1 MKKIMTILAVLVL
14 VIAPVAAEKIYKLDD
29 GIETVAKNLSAKL
42 PQGTKV
48 VILDIKADKP
58 EATAYIVEEL
68 TFALLE
74 IGKLVVVDRE
84 NLEAIRAEL
93 SLQTSGDVSDE
104 SAQRLGAMLGAQTLI
119 SGSFDLLRDKYRFT
133 TKAVKVETSEIQYM
147 SALSVAATADTEA
160 LFGRK
165 SAASSAASAAG
176 KAVRGVA
183 DFTGRF
189 ICSTINPFVGIGS
202 FIQGDSEGGS
212 TVVFWEVA
220 GTGAIVWGNYRN
232 GKDLSNGDLLIA
244 GGVVGV
250 VGAVIYSYIRP
261 WTYNR
266 NPQVTQV
273 LDSVRI
279 SSTAADEVSLGYVI
293 RY

>member
-1 MKKIMTILAVLVL
+1 MKKILIVLAVLVL
-14 VIAPVAAEKIYKLDD
+14 VMAPAAAEKIYKLDA

-48 VILDIKADKP
+48 VVLDIKAEKP
-58 EATAYIVEEL
+58 EASAYIVEEL

-119 SGSFDLLRDKYRFT
+119 SGSFDLLNGKYRFT
-133 TKAVKVETSEIQYM
+133 TKAVKVETAEIQYL
-147 SALSVAATADTEA
+147 SALSVAANDETDA

-165 SAASSAASAAG
+165 SAASSAASAVG
-176 KAVRGVA
+176 KTVRGVA
-183 DFTGRF
+183 DFTGRL
-189 ICSTINPFVGIGS
+189 ICSSINPLVGIGS
-202 FIQGDSEGGS
+202 FMQGDSEGGS
-212 TVVFWEVA
+212 TVVFWEVV
-220 GTGAIVWGNYRN
+220 GVGALAWGNYRN
-232 GKDLSNGDLLIA
+232 NQGLSNGDLLMVG
-244 GGVVGV
+244 GGVSM
-250 VGAVIYSYIRP
+250 VGAVIYAYIRP

-266 NPQVTQV
+266 APQVTQV
-273 LDSVRI
+273 LDNVRI
-279 SSTAADEVSLGYVI
+279 SHTAENDVSLGYVI

>member
-1 MKKIMTILAVLVL
+1 MKKIVTFLTALVL
-14 VIAPVAAEKIYKLDD
+14 FLAPAAAEKIYRLDA
-29 GIETVAKNLSAKL
+29 GIETVAKNLTAKL

-48 VILDIKADKP
+48 VVLDIKAAKP
-58 EATAYIVEEL
+58 EASAYIVEEL

-119 SGSFDLLRDKYRFT
+119 SGSFDLLNGKYRFT
-133 TKAVKVETSEIQYM
+133 TKAVKVETAEIQYM
-147 SALSVAATADTEA
+147 SAISVAANEETDA

-165 SAASSAASAAG
+165 SAASTAASAVG
-176 KAVRGVA
+176 KTVRGVA

-220 GTGAIVWGNYRN
+220 GLFAIGGGKYRN
-232 GKDLSNGDLLIA
+232 DKGLTYGDALIY
-244 GGVVGV
+244 GGVVSIG
-250 VGAVIYSYIRP
+250 GAVIYSYIRP

-266 NPQVTQV
+266 TPKVAEV
-273 LDSVRI
+273 LDNVRI
-279 SSTAADEVSLGYVI
+279 SYTVQDNVSLGYLI

>member
-1 MKKIMTILAVLVL
+1 MKKILIVLSVLVL
-14 VIAPVAAEKIYKLDD
+14 AIAPAAAEKIYKLDA

-48 VILDIKADKP
+48 VVLDFKADKP
-58 EATAYIVEEL
+58 EASAYIVEEL

-104 SAQRLGAMLGAQTLI
+104 SAQRLGAMLARQI
-119 SGSFDLLRDKYRFT
+119 SIHHQGRQGRNRRDPVHVRHLRCGKRRNQCPVRPQIGRLHRSLRRRKNRPRRSRLYR
-133 TKAVKVETSEIQYM
+133 SP
-147 SALSVAATADTEA
+147 D
-160 LFGRK
+160 
-165 SAASSAASAAG
+165 
-176 KAVRGVA
+176 
-183 DFTGRF
+183 
-189 ICSTINPFVGIGS
+189 NPFVGIGS

-212 TVVFWEVA
+212 TVVFWEIV
-220 GTGAIVWGNYRN
+220 GVGALAWGNYRN
-232 GKDLSNGDLLIA
+232 ENDLSNGDLLMA
-244 GGVVGV
+244 GGTVSV
-250 VGAVIYSYIRP
+250 VGAVIYAYIRP

-266 NPQVTQV
+266 APKVAEV
-273 LDSVRI
+273 LDNVRI
-279 SSTAADEVSLGYVI
+279 SYTAQDDVSLGYVI

>member
-1 MKKIMTILAVLVL
+1 MKKILIVLSVLCLA
-14 VIAPVAAEKIYKLDD
+14 IAPATAEKIYKLDA
-29 GIETVAKNLSAKL
+29 GIETVAKNLSSKL

-48 VILDIKADKP
+48 VVLDIKAAKP
-58 EATAYIVEEL
+58 EASAYIVEEL

-119 SGSFDLLRDKYRFT
+119 SGSFDLLNGKYRFT
-133 TKAVKVETSEIQYM
+133 TKAVKVETAEIQYM
-147 SALSVAATADTEA
+147 SAISVAANEETDA

-165 SAASSAASAAG
+165 SAASTAASAVG
-176 KAVRGVA
+176 KTVRGVA

-189 ICSTINPFVGIGS
+189 ICSSINPFVGIGS

-212 TVVFWEVA
+212 TVVFWEVV
-220 GTGAIVWGNYRN
+220 GVGALAWGNYRN
-232 GKDLSNGDLLIA
+232 ENDLSNGDLLMV
-244 GGVVGV
+244 GGAVSV
-250 VGAVIYSYIRP
+250 VGAVIYAYIRP

-266 NPQVTQV
+266 APSVTQV
-273 LDSVRI
+273 LDNVRI
-279 SSTAADEVSLGYVI
+279 SYTAEDDVSLGYVI

>member
-1 MKKIMTILAVLVL
+1 MKKILIVLSVLVL
-14 VIAPVAAEKIYKLDD
+14 AIAPAAAEKIYKLDA

-48 VILDIKADKP
+48 VVLDFKADKP
-58 EATAYIVEEL
+58 EASAYIVEEL

-133 TKAVKVETSEIQYM
+133 TKAVKVETAEIQYM
-147 SALSVAATADTEA
+147 SAISVAANEETNA

-165 SAASSAASAAG
+165 SAASTAASAVG
-176 KAVRGVA
+176 KTVRGVA
-183 DFTGRF
+183 DFTGRL
-189 ICSTINPFVGIGS
+189 ICSSINPFVGIGS

-212 TVVFWEVA
+212 TVVFWEIV
-220 GTGAIVWGNYRN
+220 GVGALAWGNYRN
-232 GKDLSNGDLLIA
+232 ENDLSNGDLLMA
-244 GGVVGV
+244 GGTVSV
-250 VGAVIYSYIRP
+250 VGAVIYAYIRP

-266 NPQVTQV
+266 APKVAEV
-273 LDSVRI
+273 LDNVRI
-279 SSTAADEVSLGYVI
+279 SYTAQDDVSLGYVI

>member
-1 MKKIMTILAVLVL
+1 MKKLLAILAVLVFSL
-14 VIAPVAAEKIYKLDD
+14 APVMAEKIYKLDAA
-29 GIETVAKNLSAKL
+29 IETVAKTLSAKL

-48 VILDIKADKP
+48 VVLDIKAEKP
-58 EATAYIVEEL
+58 EASAYIVEEL

-133 TKAVKVETSEIQYM
+133 TKAVKVETSEIQYL

-183 DFTGRF
+183 DFTGRL
-189 ICSTINPFVGIGS
+189 ICSSINPFVGIGS
-202 FIQGDSEGGS
+202 FIQGDSDGGS
-212 TVVFWEVA
+212 TVVFWEVV
-220 GTGAIVWGNYRN
+220 GVGALAWGKYRSDE
-232 GKDLSNGDLLIA
+232 GLSNSEFLMV
-244 GGVVGV
+244 GGAVSV
-250 VGAVIYSYIRP
+250 VGAVIYSWIRP

-266 NPQVTQV
+266 TPQVAEV
-273 LDSVRI
+273 LDNVRI
-279 SSTAADEVSLGYVI
+279 SQTADNDVSLGYVI

>member
-1 MKKIMTILAVLVL
+1 MKKLLAILAVLVFSL
-14 VIAPVAAEKIYKLDD
+14 APVMAEKIYKLDAA
-29 GIETVAKNLSAKL
+29 IETVAKTLSAKL

-48 VILDIKADKP
+48 VVLDIKAEKP
-58 EATAYIVEEL
+58 EASAYIVEEL

-133 TKAVKVETSEIQYM
+133 TKAVKVETSEIQYL

-183 DFTGRF
+183 DFTGRL
-189 ICSTINPFVGIGS
+189 ICSSINPFVGIGS
-202 FIQGDSEGGS
+202 FIQGDSDGGS
-212 TVVFWEVA
+212 TVVFL
-220 GTGAIVWGNYRN
+220 GALAWGKYRSDE
-232 GKDLSNGDLLIA
+232 GLSNSEFLMV
-244 GGVVGV
+244 GGAVSV
-250 VGAVIYSYIRP
+250 VGAVIYSWIRP

-266 NPQVTQV
+266 NPQVTEV
-273 LDSVRI
+273 LDNVRI
-279 SSTAADEVSLGYVI
+279 SQTADNDVSLGYVI